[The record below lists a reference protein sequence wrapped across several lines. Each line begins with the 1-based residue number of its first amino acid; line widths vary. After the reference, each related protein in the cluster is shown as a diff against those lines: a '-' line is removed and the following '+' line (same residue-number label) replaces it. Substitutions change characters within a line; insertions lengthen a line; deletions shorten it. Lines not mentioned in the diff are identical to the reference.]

1 MTSVLS
7 ESQDEA
13 ILPSVGCRV
22 LLPPKVVLVRDNL
35 VYVSKRNELGDFDKS
50 WIAVGEQKTN
60 NQTNKKPCDNNNRK
74 VYLHAIQHK
83 MIKSKLI
90 SCRSL

>member
-13 ILPSVGCRV
+13 ILPSVGCRA

-35 VYVSKRNELGDFDKS
+35 VYVTKRNELGDFDKS

-60 NQTNKKPCDNNNRK
+60 NQTNKKTLRQQQQKGLFTRNPTQND
-74 VYLHAIQHK
+74 
-83 MIKSKLI
+83 
-90 SCRSL
+90 